1 MTFLSK
7 SLSLSLSYLLWI
19 KPFSLWLFFD
29 LGLLQKSPQTES
41 CTDSG
46 AENEGSCHS
55 DQMSNDFSTDDC
67 VDEGICLDSTGST
80 ERVLKPK
87 VIISTTCCIDVAD
100 C

>member
-1 MTFLSK
+1 MCFAYFVLYIFVP
-7 SLSLSLSYLLWI
+7 LY
-19 KPFSLWLFFD
+19 F
-29 LGLLQKSPQTES
+29 LQKSPQTES

-87 VIISTTCCIDVAD
+87 VTIVTFACLFWAVKNIY
-100 C
+100 